1 MSLTDATTSFRR
13 FLFRFLDFKIAGR
26 SALVFFFLCLMVLP
40 IMAEDLADPKTA
52 KNSEPQNSQ
61 VFVQNKLKSNSR
73 LYPLTKREHPWG
85 TFLPGTW
92 VVRRTNSQRYVSDTI
107 VSNVTDTYLTLE
119 EVNDNSLTLRKETI
133 IGLAAG
139 AVTPTPIRQAFDFYQ
154 QPLSEDVEIEQL
166 QPQTLVIARW
176 QIVCQ
181 VCRYTQ
187 ISDDQKKTIT
197 LWYSNTVMPYLL
209 RSEEIRT
216 DNPDL
221 PDQAETVLSHTI
233 MTVTDTSGVRLFKN
247 ILNEYKTQ
255 TIKKTAAGTTV
266 SQASFSANIPG
277 GLLHEMATETD
288 PAGKILARNVTS
300 VCDYFVAN
308 SGTPTRRYRSQ
319 REASQE
325 IKSNWENIT
334 RFDD

>member
-1 MSLTDATTSFRR
+1 MSLTYAITSFRC
-13 FLFRFLDFKIAGR
+13 FLFRFLDFKIAR
-26 SALVFFFLCLMVLP
+26 EVALVFCLYLMALP
-40 IMAEDLADPKTA
+40 MMADDLAGQNTVKD
-52 KNSEPQNSQ
+52 SESQNAQ
-61 VFVQNKLKSNSR
+61 ALVHNKLKSNSR
-73 LYPLTKREHPWG
+73 LYPLTKRENPWG
-85 TFLPGTW
+85 AFLPGTW
-92 VVRRTNSQRYVSDTI
+92 VVRRTNSQRYSGSVANS
-107 VSNVTDTYLTLE
+107 VTDTYLTLE

-133 IGLAAG
+133 IGLVAG
-139 AVTPTPIRQAFDFYQ
+139 AVAPTPIRQTFDFYQ
-154 QPLSEDVEIEQL
+154 QPLFENVEIEQL
-166 QPQTLVIARW
+166 QPQTLVIARR

-187 ISDDQKKTIT
+187 ISDDQKKTTTI
-197 LWYSNTVMPYLL
+197 WYSNTVLPYLL

-216 DNPDL
+216 NNPDS
-221 PDQAETVLSHTI
+221 PDQVETVLSHTI

-266 SQASFSANIPG
+266 SQASFSENIPG
-277 GLLHEMATETD
+277 GLLHEVTVETD
-288 PAGKILARNVTS
+288 PVGKILARNVTS
-300 VCDYFVAN
+300 VCDYFVAS

>member
-1 MSLTDATTSFRR
+1 MGLTDAITSFRC
-13 FLFRFLDFKIAGR
+13 FLFRFLNIKIAG
-26 SALVFFFLCLMVLP
+26 SVALVFCLYLMALS
-40 IMAEDLADPKTA
+40 IMADDLANQNTVKD
-52 KNSEPQNSQ
+52 SEPQNAQ
-61 VFVQNKLKSNSR
+61 VLVQNKLKSNPR
-73 LYPLTKREHPWG
+73 LYPLTKRENPWG
-85 TFLPGTW
+85 AFLPGTW
-92 VVRRTNSQRYVSDTI
+92 VVRRTNSQRYVSGS
-107 VSNVTDTYLTLE
+107 VANSVTDTYLTLD

-133 IGLAAG
+133 IGLVAG
-139 AVTPTPIRQAFDFYQ
+139 AVAPTPIRQTFDFYQ

-166 QPQTLVIARW
+166 QPQTLVIARR

-187 ISDDQKKTIT
+187 ISDDQKKTTT

-216 DNPDL
+216 DNPDS

-247 ILNEYKTQ
+247 ILNEYKKQ
-255 TIKKTAAGTTV
+255 TIKKTATGTTV

-277 GLLHEMATETD
+277 GLLYEVTVETD

-300 VCDYFVAN
+300 VCDYFVAS
-308 SGTPTRRYRSQ
+308 SGTPTRRYHSQ

>member
-1 MSLTDATTSFRR
+1 MGQTDTITSFRC
-13 FLFRFLDFKIAGR
+13 FLFRFLNFKIAGGF
-26 SALVFFFLCLMVLP
+26 ALVFYLYLMALP
-40 IMAEDLADPKTA
+40 MMADDQNTVKD
-52 KNSEPQNSQ
+52 SEPQNSQ
-61 VFVQNKLKSNSR
+61 TLAQSKLKSNPR
-73 LYPLTKREHPWG
+73 LYPLTKRENPWG
-85 TFLPGTW
+85 IFLPGTW
-92 VVRRTNSQRYVSDTI
+92 VVRRTNSQRYVSDS
-107 VSNVTDTYLTLE
+107 VANSVTDTHLTLE

-139 AVTPTPIRQAFDFYQ
+139 AVAPTPIRQTFDFYE
-154 QPLSEDVEIEQL
+154 QPLSDDVEIEQL

-187 ISDDQKKTIT
+187 ISDGQKKTTT

-216 DNPDL
+216 DNSDSS
-221 PDQAETVLSHTI
+221 DQAETILSHTI

-247 ILNEYKTQ
+247 ILNEYKKQ
-255 TIKKTAAGTTV
+255 TIKKTATGTTV
-266 SQASFSANIPG
+266 SRASFSANIPG
-277 GLLHEMATETD
+277 GLLHEVTIETD
-288 PAGKILARNVTS
+288 PAGKILARNITS
-300 VCDYFVAN
+300 VCDYFVAS

-325 IKSNWENIT
+325 IKSNWESIT